1 MPTSP
6 QPITSSRGLRDA
18 MGGAAFNTLFFIRE
32 IV

>member
-6 QPITSSRGLRDA
+6 QPMTNSRGLRDA
-18 MGGAAFNTLFFIRE
+18 MGDTAFNTLFFIRE